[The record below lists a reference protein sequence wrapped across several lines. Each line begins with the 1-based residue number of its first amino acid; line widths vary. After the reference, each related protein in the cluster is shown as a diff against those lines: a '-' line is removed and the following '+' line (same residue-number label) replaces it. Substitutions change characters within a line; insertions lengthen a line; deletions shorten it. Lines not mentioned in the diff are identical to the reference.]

1 MLNWILVQIRLLRI
15 LQTRPHELGKKKEEG
30 LQDQADSVRIN
41 FLEKA
46 ANIKEK
52 AAAAEKEQYEKEA
65 TPF

>member
-1 MLNWILVQIRLLRI
+1 MSLEKRRK
-15 LQTRPHELGKKKEEG
+15 R
-30 LQDQADSVRIN
+30 DYSDSVRIN